1 MVREEVHQTKIYR
14 SDYRFLEY
22 LRKRLRI
29 PRIRLLSMAISL
41 LALAVLKPDE
51 TYSLYQRVI
60 KEYEEEME

>member
-1 MVREEVHQTKIYR
+1 MVREEVHQTKIYQ

-22 LRKRLRI
+22 LQKRLRI

-51 TYSLYQRVI
+51 TYSLYQRVV
-60 KEYEEEME
+60 KEYEEKRE

>member
-1 MVREEVHQTKIYR
+1 MVREGVHQTKIYR

-51 TYSLYQRVI
+51 TYSLYQRVV
-60 KEYEEEME
+60 KEYEEKRE

>member
-1 MVREEVHQTKIYR
+1 MVRKGVHQTKIYR
-14 SDYRFLEY
+14 SYYRFLEY

-51 TYSLYQRVI
+51 TYSLYQRAI

>member
-1 MVREEVHQTKIYR
+1 MVREKVHQTKIYR

-41 LALAVLKPDE
+41 LALVVLKPDE
-51 TYSLYQRVI
+51 TYSLYQRVV
-60 KEYEEEME
+60 KEYEERRE

>member
-1 MVREEVHQTKIYR
+1 MVREGVHQTKIYR

-41 LALAVLKPDE
+41 LALAILRSNE
-51 TYSLYQRVI
+51 IYRLYQEVVR
-60 KEYEEEME
+60 EYEKER

>member
-41 LALAVLKPDE
+41 LALAILRSNE
-51 TYSLYQRVI
+51 IYRLYQEVVR
-60 KEYEEEME
+60 EYEKER

>member
-1 MVREEVHQTKIYR
+1 MVREEVHQTKIYQ

>member
-41 LALAVLKPDE
+41 LALAVLKLDE

-60 KEYEEEME
+60 KEYEEKRE

>member
-1 MVREEVHQTKIYR
+1 MVREEVHQTKIYQ

-51 TYSLYQRVI
+51 TYSLYQRVV
-60 KEYEEEME
+60 KEYEEKRE